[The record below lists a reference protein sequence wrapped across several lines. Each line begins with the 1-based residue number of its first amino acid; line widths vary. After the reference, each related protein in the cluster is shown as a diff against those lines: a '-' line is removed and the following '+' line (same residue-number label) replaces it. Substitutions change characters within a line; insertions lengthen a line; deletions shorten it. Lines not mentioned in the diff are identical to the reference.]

1 MFSNKFSTINLT
13 HLPYFVPVCQFPLQ
27 CSVVL
32 SVTVIELMV
41 IVIQEHS
48 FIVSSL
54 LGLFHP
60 FKTACLGLKL

>member
-13 HLPYFVPVCQFPLQ
+13 HLPYFVPVCQFPLE

-32 SVTVIELMV
+32 SVTVVESMV
-41 IVIQEHS
+41 LVIQTQS

-54 LGLFHP
+54 LELFHP
-60 FKTACLGLKL
+60 FETACLGLKL